1 MRPNPFFKKY
11 LQIKKN
17 IDFFNFF
24 SFIFCIVKIDYC
36 FNVLPIYER
45 FQIWFFH
52 EFFIIFCQKE
62 SFFFKNW
69 QFLIIFSIDNH
80 FFAPNSWENVLWTF
94 KYQFWETIFC
104 DQNDILRAK
113 NEKHNFFFISSN
125 NELFCLKHK
134 CFWFSDFEILFWSQK
149 KWTSQSDVW
158 KSIGP
163 FLKILEPKNDYS
175 C

>member
-1 MRPNPFFKKY
+1 MQTWRAKFCIVQPISTYYFVKSLKSTIFETDFIFQKVFAN
-11 LQIKKN
+11 KKN

-62 SFFFKNW
+62 SFFVKNW
-69 QFLIIFSIDNH
+69 QFLIIFRIDNH

-113 NEKHNFFFISSN
+113 NEKHNFFFHIV
-125 NELFCLKHK
+125 LK
-134 CFWFSDFEILFWSQK
+134 WMILFE
-149 KWTSQSDVW
+149 T
-158 KSIGP
+158 
-163 FLKILEPKNDYS
+163 
-175 C
+175 